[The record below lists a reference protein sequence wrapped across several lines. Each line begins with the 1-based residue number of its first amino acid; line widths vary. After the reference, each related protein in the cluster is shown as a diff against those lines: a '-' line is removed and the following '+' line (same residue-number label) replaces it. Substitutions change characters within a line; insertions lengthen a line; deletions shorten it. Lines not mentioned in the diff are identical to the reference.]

1 MQISFLPLQDDHL
14 TLLHCWLQQP
24 HVREFWDDGDRT
36 LEDVQASY
44 GSADRDVDAFLILL
58 EDCPIG
64 YIQAYPV
71 DAESPF
77 VFCRRGNTW
86 GMDLFIGEVKH
97 LGKGLGFQAVQV
109 FADFLHT
116 EYGADRV
123 LIDPSIRNHRAIHIY
138 QKAGFEPVAELV
150 HAGERLL
157 LLRRDRPSPIQ

>member
-1 MQISFLPLQDDHL
+1 MQICFLPLQDDHL
-14 TLLHCWLQQP
+14 TRVHHWLQEP

-36 LEDVQASY
+36 LQDVTRSY
-44 GSADRDVDAFLILL
+44 GSEDRDVDAFLILL

-71 DAESPF
+71 DETSPF
-77 VFCRRGNTW
+77 APYRQGNTW
-86 GMDLFIGEVKH
+86 GMDLFIGEVTQ

-109 FADFLHT
+109 FADFLQT

-123 LIDPSIRNHRAIHIY
+123 LIDPSIHNHRAIHIY
-138 QKAGFEPVAELV
+138 QKAGFVALTELE

-157 LLRRDRPSPIQ
+157 LLRRDH